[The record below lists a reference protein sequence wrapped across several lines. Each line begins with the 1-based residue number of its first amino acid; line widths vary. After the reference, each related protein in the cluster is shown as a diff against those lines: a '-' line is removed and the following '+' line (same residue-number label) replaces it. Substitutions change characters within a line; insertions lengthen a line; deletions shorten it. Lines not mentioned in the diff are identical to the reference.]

1 MATRHPY
8 PPTSTILHS
17 SRIRIVNSGKTP
29 DILVDDQGRP
39 IIVMLSNKRRTQL
52 EPYLPSNR
60 IAFLNDKDPAATQS
74 SARPP
79 VTLDPDNPMRTTYH
93 PRTTIPHVTLTYAQ
107 SLDGQIALHPGVRT
121 AISGPAT
128 KTMTQYLRSRHDAI
142 LIGRGTAMADNPGL
156 NTLYSDDGQYPVG
169 LDRQPRPIILDPSN
183 QWREDA
189 CEKLFD
195 LAEKRQGRP
204 PWTVNSV
211 DQTGDEERE
220 TVTQRV
226 NQDRSRLRSVGGGVI
241 QAGEYSSKENGVDW
255 EAILSALGATGVR
268 SVMIEGGAAVIN
280 DLLRQRNQHWIDSI
294 IVTIAPTYFGEGD
307 VHVAPFRNQTNQKE
321 FELSDVKWLDYGNDI
336 VMAWTKPRSVSY
348 TMPSQPFTI
357 GQTLNGENN
366 RDVASG
372 PSGSRSGQPST
383 MGQTSNGQNNGQNNR
398 DVTSGPDGSRYGQET
413 SNRQKILIDY
423 SGPGQS
429 LITEALNEQSDLDGA
444 NDGTRVSNYTA
455 SGLNTPISSIEDSS
469 DAIKSR
475 MEVFSSLEALQ
486 NFMKRYIMEAGPGEY
501 QQNSAPALKA
511 FVEAESKL
519 AAAIIPKALKT
530 LMCEKIRNSKQ
541 DLFLIERS
549 NLAMSPTS
557 LFEYEKAI
565 MTAVDETYEL
575 MKSHIETH
583 DGIGQQND

>member
-17 SRIRIVNSGKTP
+17 SRIRILNSGKAP
-29 DILVDDQGRP
+29 DILVDGQGRP
-39 IIVMLSNKRRTQL
+39 IIMMLSNKRRTQL

-79 VTLDPDNPMRTTYH
+79 LTLDPDNPMRTTYH

-128 KTMTQYLRSRHDAI
+128 KAMTQYLRSRHDAI

-226 NQDRSRLRSVGGGVI
+226 NQDRSRLRSAGGGVI
-241 QAGEYSSKENGVDW
+241 QAGEYTSKENGVDW

-294 IVTIAPTYFGEGD
+294 IVTIAPTYLGEGG
-307 VHVAPFRNQTNQKE
+307 VHVAPFRNQTNHKE
-321 FELSDVKWLDYGNDI
+321 FELSNVKWLDYGNDI
-336 VMAWTKPRSVSY
+336 VMAWTQPRSVSY

-372 PSGSRSGQPST
+372 PSGSRS
-383 MGQTSNGQNNGQNNR
+383 
-398 DVTSGPDGSRYGQET
+398 GQET